1 MLVTY
6 KNRFYQGLCLRMI
19 ITKTCNIKCIPIISH
34 FSITPICIRDTGF
47 HRSCIKFISHQ
58 NLFFMQSISKYLM
71 STHLH
76 KALGCTGL
84 FLFFFFSY
92 PVVNTD
98 SKLNLNSF
106 YELLVCLCFPPSDE
120 PGSLGNF
127 NE

>member
-1 MLVTY
+1 MPQDDYYQNLQYKVYTY
-6 KNRFYQGLCLRMI
+6 Y
-19 ITKTCNIKCIPIISH
+19 ITFLHYTNM
-34 FSITPICIRDTGF
+34 FRDTGF